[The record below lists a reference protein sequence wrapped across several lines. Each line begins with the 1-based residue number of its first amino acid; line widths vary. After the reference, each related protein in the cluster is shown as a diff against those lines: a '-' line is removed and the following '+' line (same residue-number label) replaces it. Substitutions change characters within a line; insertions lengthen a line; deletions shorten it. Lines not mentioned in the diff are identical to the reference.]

1 MNKANDAEQVT
12 KAIGKAR
19 DIECLAAVVGA
30 LNNPERRHQYLDAVI
45 LRGVE
50 LIAQHIE
57 WLAVDVV
64 ESLDPHGI
72 PGTAPPK
79 ETRKAVPAAS
89 SA

>member
-1 MNKANDAEQVT
+1 MNNANDAERVT

-30 LNNPERRHQYLDAVI
+30 LNHPEQRHQYLDAVI
-45 LRGVE
+45 LRGME

-72 PGTAPPK
+72 PGTAPQK
-79 ETRKAVPAAS
+79 EKRKVVAAAS
-89 SA
+89 SV